1 MLANNRFL
9 GLSAAT
15 LASGLAPVQNGLPWY
30 QAVARRSGGAG
41 RLTGVPRGYG
51 ASAAAWPASAGEIAA
66 DPDARVTLTALTA
79 LILAAR
85 QVAGTAAIDL
95 TAAGDVQAT
104 AVAAGTAAINLTAA
118 GDIQA
123 AAAVAGVASLSID
136 AAGTVGAVAPVIGS
150 ADITLTASTTSAMGA
165 TARTAGVAFFSA
177 AAEGSQLT
185 EASIASAVWSAATRT
200 LTSGGGGGGG
210 ATAEEIADAVRLELA
225 LELARVDVAVS
236 TRVASGATMPADVR
250 YVNGVEVTGTGSAGD
265 PWGPA

>member
-1 MLANNRFL
+1 MLANNRFF
-9 GLSAAT
+9 GITAAT
-15 LASGLAPVQNGLPWY
+15 VVSGLAPTPSVLPRH
-30 QAVARRSGGAG
+30 QALARRSGGFG
-41 RLTGVPRGYG
+41 RTAAVPRGYG
-51 ASAAAWPASAGEIAA
+51 AIGAAWPARAGDIAA
-66 DPDARVTLTALTA
+66 DPDATLTLTALTA

-85 QVAGTAAIDL
+85 QVAGTAAIEL

-104 AVAAGTAAINLTAA
+104 AVVAGTAAIELTLAA
-118 GDIQA
+118 DIQA
-123 AAAVAGVASLSID
+123 AAAVAGVASLSMD

-150 ADITLTASTTSAMGA
+150 ADITLSASTTGAMGA